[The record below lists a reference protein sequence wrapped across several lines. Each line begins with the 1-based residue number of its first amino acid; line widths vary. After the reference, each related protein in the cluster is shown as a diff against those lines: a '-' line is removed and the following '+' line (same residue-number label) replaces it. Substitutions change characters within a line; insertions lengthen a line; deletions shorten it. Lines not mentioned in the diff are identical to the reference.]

1 MPNKGDSL
9 NFRVE
14 MVPEEGRWRPGR
26 RNSTIGSAEEGKGR
40 FRYAIRWGERGLGG
54 AADEQGKAKG
64 NLNL

>member
-1 MPNKGDSL
+1 MPNKGDSM

-14 MVPEEGRWRPGR
+14 MVADEGRWRPGK
-26 RNSTIGSAEEGKGR
+26 RNSTIGSAGEGKGW
-40 FRYAIRWGERGLGG
+40 FSYAIRWGERGLDR